1 VPPIEEL
8 MTSKPTILILGV
20 TLTSGLLGM
29 SCSMESVPA
38 ERRERAKAQLD
49 EYTSRSRADEAESD
63 RKRAEEFKREIS
75 DPGSLSIE
83 ESDAQI
89 AVLRSS
95 WPLQRAR
102 AAEELGDAKGR
113 RAVDALVAALRTE
126 TDPLTFGAIAGAL
139 KNIHDGRATEALVD
153 ALSAP
158 GMPDGAREQALE
170 AIVAFHSQWRFGPQI
185 RRFYSSLTDES
196 VRARVG
202 DIVGRLGG

>member
-1 VPPIEEL
+1 

-20 TLTSGLLGM
+20 TLTAGLLGM

-38 ERRERAKAQLD
+38 ERRERARAQLD
-49 EYTSRSRADEAESD
+49 EYTSRSRAEEAASD

-83 ESDAQI
+83 ESDARV

-95 WPLQRAR
+95 RPLQRTR

-113 RAVDALVAALRTE
+113 RAVDALLAALRTE
-126 TDPLTFGAIAGAL
+126 TDPLPFGAIVGAL
-139 KNIHDGRATEALVD
+139 EKIHDGRATEPLVD

-158 GMPDGAREQALE
+158 GMPDLAREHALE
-170 AIVAFHSQWRFGPQI
+170 AIVAFGSQWRFVPQI
-185 RRFYSSLTDES
+185 RRFYGSLTDES

-202 DIVGRLGG
+202 NVLGRLGG